1 MTTPESYHYKM
12 CTAAGMVRKMT
23 TLETIPTPAVI
34 IEEQVALKNI
44 RKLADYAIKHNLK
57 VRPHTKTHK
66 SVRMARA
73 QLAAG
78 AAGLT
83 VAKVGEA
90 EVMIEAGSDLL
101 IAYPALDP
109 ARTGRI
115 AQLAKGRTLR
125 LAVDSAIAAEALGAA
140 ARLADVTLGILVDID
155 TGFHRTGV
163 QSAQAALALAQ
174 LVDRTNGLRLDGLFT
189 FPGHLRGPGGVDTGQ
204 LPFVQQCLADSIA
217 LLKQH
222 GLDTTII
229 SGGSTPSAY
238 YSHLVPAYTEIRPGT
253 YIYNDMNTVYADAC
267 SLDEVAAKVVCTV
280 ISDAVPDKV
289 VLDAGTKTLTSD
301 RNGPRP
307 DSGHGYIEQ
316 YPDAKIVRLSEEHGE
331 VDVSQCE
338 RRPKLGERVEVIPNH
353 ICPCVNLHDA
363 VWLKTGTELHRLP
376 VDARGRLS

>member
-1 MTTPESYHYKM
+1 MTT
-12 CTAAGMVRKMT
+12 TID
-23 TLETIPTPAVI
+23 TLPTPAVVI
-34 IEEQVALKNI
+34 DEQIALRNV
-44 RKLADYAIKHNLK
+44 RKLADYAAKHNLK

-66 SVRMARA
+66 SLRMARA

-101 IAYPALDP
+101 IGYPALDA

-115 AQLAKGRTLR
+115 AQLAKGRTVR
-125 LAVDSAIAAEALGAA
+125 LAIDSALAAEALGAA
-140 ARLADVTLGILVDID
+140 ARSAGVTLGILVDVD

-163 QSAQAALALAQ
+163 QSPEAALALAQ
-174 LVDRTNGLRLDGLFT
+174 RVDGTNGLRLDGLFT
-189 FPGHLRGPGGVDTGQ
+189 FPGHLRGPGGVDTAQ
-204 LPFVQQCLADSIA
+204 LPLIQQRLAEPIA

-222 GLDTTII
+222 GLCTTIV

-238 YSHLVPAYTEIRPGT
+238 YAHLVPAYTEIRPGT

-267 SLDEVAAKVVCTV
+267 SLDEVAAKVICTV
-280 ISDAVPDKV
+280 ISDAVPDRV

-307 DSGHGYIEQ
+307 DSGHGYVVQ
-316 YPDAKIVRLSEEHGE
+316 YPGAKIVRLSEEHGE
-331 VDVSQCE
+331 VDVSRCE

-353 ICPCVNLHDA
+353 VCPCINLHDV
-363 VWLKTGTELHRLP
+363 VWLRSGDELHRMP
-376 VDARGRLS
+376 VDARGRIS

>member
-125 LAVDSAIAAEALGAA
+125 LAVDSAIAAEAVGAA
-140 ARLADVTLGILVDID
+140 ARSADVTLGILVDVD

-163 QSAQAALALAQ
+163 QSPQAALALAQ

-238 YSHLVPAYTEIRPGT
+238 YSHLVPGYTEIRPGT

-307 DSGHGYIEQ
+307 DSGHGCIVQ
-316 YPDAKIVRLSEEHGE
+316 YPAAKIVRLSEEHGE

-338 RRPKLGERVEVIPNH
+338 KRPKLGERVEVIPNH

>member
-1 MTTPESYHYKM
+1 MTTIES
-12 CTAAGMVRKMT
+12 
-23 TLETIPTPAVI
+23 IPTPAVVI
-34 IEEQVALKNI
+34 DEQISLRNV
-44 RKLADYAIKHNLK
+44 RKLADYAAKHNLTI
-57 VRPHTKTHK
+57 RPHTKTHK
-66 SVRMARA
+66 SLRMARA

-90 EVMIEAGSDLL
+90 EVMIEAGSDIL
-101 IAYPALDP
+101 IAYPALDA

-115 AQLAKGRTLR
+115 AQLAKGRTVR
-125 LAVDSAIAAEALGAA
+125 LAVDSALAAEALGAA
-140 ARLADVTLGILVDID
+140 ARSADVTLGILVDVD

-163 QSAQAALALAQ
+163 QSPEAALTLAQ
-174 LVDRTNGLRLDGLFT
+174 LVDRTGGLRLDGLFT
-189 FPGHLRGPGGVDTGQ
+189 FPGHLRGPGGVDAAQ
-204 LPFVQQCLADSIA
+204 LPLVQQRLADSIA

-222 GLDTTII
+222 GLATTVV

-238 YSHLVPAYTEIRPGT
+238 HSHLVPAYTEIRPGT

-280 ISDAVPDKV
+280 ISDAVSDKV

-307 DSGHGYIEQ
+307 DSGHGYIVQ

-331 VDVSQCE
+331 VDVSRCQ
-338 RRPKLGERVEVIPNH
+338 RRPRLGERVEVIPNH

-363 VWLKTGTELHRLP
+363 VWLRSGGELHRMP
-376 VDARGRLS
+376 VDARGRIS